1 MSQELK
7 FCPCCTTPLQR
18 MMQQEDGGVK
28 ERLRCPSC
36 EWTHWG
42 NPTPVLAAVVENDL
56 GEVLLARNALWQEG
70 MFGLITG
77 FMEAGESPEAGICRE
92 VFEETNLR
100 VKALRIIGC
109 WEFLRMNQVVI
120 AYHVRVDGEVK
131 LSPELVEYQWKTA
144 QEARC
149 WPSGTGYALAHWV
162 RSKGLEP
169 QFGAFRPNQS
179 PEPDPEKWPL
189 KHWSED
195 ARFVVPPALHDV

>member
-1 MSQELK
+1 MR
-7 FCPCCTTPLQR
+7 FCPCCATPLQW
-18 MMQQEDGGVK
+18 MTQQEDGGAK
-28 ERLRCPSC
+28 ERLRCPRC
-36 EWTHWG
+36 DWTHWG

-92 VFEETNLR
+92 VLEETSLR
-100 VKALRIIGC
+100 VKALRILGA
-109 WEFLRMNQVVI
+109 WEFLRMNQVLI

-131 LSPELVEYQWKTA
+131 LSPELLEYQWKTPQA
-144 QEARC
+144 ARC

-162 RSKGLEP
+162 RSKGVEP

-179 PEPDPEKWPL
+179 PEPDPQKWPPQA
-189 KHWSED
+189 WATD
-195 ARFVVPPALHDV
+195 TRFVLPPQL